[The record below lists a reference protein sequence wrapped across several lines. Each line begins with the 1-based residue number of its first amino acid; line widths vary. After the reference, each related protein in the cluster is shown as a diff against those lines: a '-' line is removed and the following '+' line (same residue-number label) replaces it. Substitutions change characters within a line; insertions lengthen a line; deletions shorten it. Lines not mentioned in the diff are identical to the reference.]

1 MREPT
6 RLEWGWGWQIL
17 MDEGRDGGERDRRG
31 KLTHVYRLTGWEGDA
46 IGLIQGLK
54 REEEILREI
63 QRALSLRLGL
73 RDI

>member
-6 RLEWGWGWQIL
+6 RLERGWGWQIL
-17 MDEGRDGGERDRRG
+17 MDEGRDGGEHDRRG
-31 KLTHVYRLTGWEGDA
+31 KLTGWGGDA

-63 QRALSLRLGL
+63 QRALSLRLEL